1 MSQFNREWL
10 TQHQPSNESWA
21 WTGTFA
27 DYLEKVEHTPS
38 IADMAHARIYRMIMS
53 HGTKQVENQDTVQY
67 NFFSQDLFGI
77 DNTLNEIVE
86 YFAAAARGM
95 DIRRRILLMMG
106 SPGTGKS
113 TITALLKKGLEEFSR
128 TDQGAMYAIEFCP
141 QQEEPLHLLPESARR
156 EFMQS
161 TGVMIEGDL
170 CPYCQWTVDHE
181 YQGRLEEVPVKRV
194 LISESRRLGIG
205 TFAPSDSKVQDISEL
220 VGSMDLSNISRY
232 GSESDPRAYRFDG
245 AFNAANRGIMEFIEM
260 LKAQPDFLHG
270 LLTLAQERKIK
281 VGRFGLFD
289 ADEAIIAHTNE
300 NEFERFVT
308 NKAYEAL
315 HNRVL
320 LIKVPY
326 NLVVSEEVRTYRKM
340 MNLSDETNLGKHIAP
355 HTLRVAAAFGVGTR
369 LTKDAKFS
377 VKDKLTL
384 YDGQEL
390 PDIQQREIRRVREL
404 AQKQGEGFRGI
415 SPRHVLDA
423 LSYALA
429 SDKAPCVTPTAMLR
443 AIRESFEQ
451 HISQVKPQDLM
462 EALKATHELFDDE
475 AQKEIQRAFVDSFQD
490 AAQLLYDHY
499 LEHAEA
505 RIMHTT
511 VTDPITGEEVEPN
524 DKILQD
530 LERSLGLSDSSATA
544 FRQEMVNKSGAMAR
558 RGQSLKWDAHPKMKQ
573 AIEKKLFADVANL
586 VKVTT
591 STKVLNEQQKTRVL
605 EVKSRLVNDMGY
617 CEYCAQELMDY
628 VGYLLTK

>member
-1 MSQFNREWL
+1 MERFDSGWLNR
-10 TQHQPSNESWA
+10 HQPSVGA
-21 WTGTFA
+21 WTWEGSFSQ
-27 DYLEKVEHTPS
+27 YLDLVQQQPS
-38 IADMAHARIYRMIMS
+38 IADLAHARIYRMILS
-53 HGTKQVENQDTVQY
+53 FGVEHPAHQNVPRY
-67 NFFSQDLFGI
+67 RFFRDELFGI
-77 DNTLNEIVE
+77 DDTIHEIVE

-113 TITALLKKGLEEFSR
+113 TLTALLKKGLEEYSR
-128 TDQGAMYAIEFCP
+128 TEEGALYAIAFCP

-156 EFMQS
+156 EFVKA
-161 TGVMIEGDL
+161 TGVVIEGDL
-170 CPYCQWTVDHE
+170 CPLCRWMVDQE
-181 YQGRLEEVPVKRV
+181 YAGRIQDVPVRRV
-194 LISESRRLGIG
+194 LISESRRVGIG

-220 VGSMDLSNISRY
+220 VGSMDLATISHY

-300 NEFERFVT
+300 NEFERFIA
-308 NKAYEAL
+308 NKTYEAL

-320 LIKVPY
+320 LVKVPY
-326 NLVVSEEVRTYRKM
+326 NLQVNDEIRTYQKM
-340 MNLSDETNLGKHIAP
+340 MMFSGTAPQRHIAP
-355 HTLRVAAAFGVGTR
+355 HTLKVGALFAIATR
-369 LTKDAKFS
+369 LKPDPKFS
-377 VKDKLTL
+377 IKDKLGL

-390 PDIQQREIRRVREL
+390 PDVQQREIQRVRER
-404 AQKQGEGFRGI
+404 AREDGEGFVGI
-415 SPRHVLDA
+415 SPRHILDA

-429 SDKAPCVTPTAMLR
+429 DDSKPCVTPLALLK
-443 AIRESFEQ
+443 AIRSSFEQ
-451 HISQVKPQDLM
+451 HISHVSRQSLL
-462 EALKATHELFDDE
+462 ESLKAAHEIYDE
-475 AQKEIQRAFVDSFQD
+475 EAKNEIQRAFVDSFQD

-511 VTDPITGEEVEPN
+511 VNDPVTGEEVEPS
-524 DKILQD
+524 DKMLHDI
-530 LERSLGLSDSSATA
+530 ERHLNITDAAATA
-544 FRQEMVNKSGAMAR
+544 FRQEMVNKAGSLAR
-558 RGQSLKWDAHPKMKQ
+558 RGQSLRWDSHPKMKE
-573 AIEKKLFADVANL
+573 AIEKKLFSDVANL

-591 STKVLNEQQKTRVL
+591 STKILNDQQRARVS
-605 EVKSRLVNDMGY
+605 EVKQRLIDDMGY
-617 CEYCAQELMDY
+617 CDHCAQELLDY
-628 VGYLLTK
+628 VGYLLSI